1 MAPSMVSN
9 SSLDELCYY
18 PGTRVG
24 LSEWPRVSNS
34 SLDELCYYQPPR
46 RALIQRTFPGRFPS
60 TPSEHLVEARR
71 HVAQF
76 PLSPRPACCEHRRGA
91 GQHVT
96 AHRVRQTQVALK
108 P

>member
-1 MAPSMVSN
+1 MAPSM
-9 SSLDELCYY
+9 
-18 PGTRVG
+18 
-24 LSEWPRVSNS
+24 VSNS

-46 RALIQRTFPGRFPS
+46 RALIQRSFPGRFPS

-76 PLSPRPACCEHRRGA
+76 PLSPRPACCEHRRGV

-96 AHRVRQTQVALK
+96 ARRVRQTQVALK